1 MYAYCL
7 NNPVNLADSSGSVP
21 WKAILAGVCAAVAVG
36 IVTAVT
42 MGAAAPAAVC
52 TATYMLSTLGIA
64 AEVAGG
70 LATAGAMALTT
81 VATVYAADSAYC
93 YYTGNSLLMH
103 HVYHGNAQA
112 YSNDMMMLSFL
123 TAGYY
128 SMAATGSQMG
138 VCFVAGTLID
148 AEDGLRPIEEIK
160 AGDYVWAW
168 DEETGEV
175 ALKEVVETYINETDE
190 LVHVFV
196 DGEEIVAT
204 PSHPF
209 YSPVKGWTDAVHLR
223 AGDILVLVNGEYVVV
238 EKVQH
243 ELLENPVKVYNFQ
256 VEDYHTYYVGSNG
269 VLVHNSC
276 NHGKEWAAKRRAHW
290 KGRASEVGLDSNQGA
305 FTATQQ
311 NIERMS
317 KGLAPLDENG
327 VSVVLHHP
335 EGIAN
340 NFDYIIEMTRA
351 DHIAW
356 HKIHGWSL

>member
-1 MYAYCL
+1 M
-7 NNPVNLADSSGSVP
+7 NLADSSGSVP

-175 ALKEVVETYINETDE
+175 SLKPVLETYIRECNE
-190 LVHVFV
+190 LVHLSF
-196 DGEEIVAT
+196 GEEEITCT
-204 PSHPF
+204 PNHPF
-209 YSPVKGWTDAVHLR
+209 YVPTKGWTVAAHLR
-223 AGDILVLVNGEYVVV
+223 AGDILVTVNGEFVVL
-238 EKVQH
+238 ELVQH
-243 ELLENPVKVYNFQ
+243 ELMEAPITVYNFQ
-256 VEDYHTYYVGSNG
+256 VEDFHTYYVGNDS
-269 VLVHNSC
+269 VLVHNAKCDGWGAGSY
-276 NHGKEWAAKRRAHW
+276 NSSESSLEDHFDRHGF
-290 KGRASEVGLDSNQGA
+290 EVGVTSSTAYYNKAYSFAQTVLRKGVPGHYVPG
-305 FTATQQ
+305 FTPNTYRYFY
-311 NIERMS
+311 NGKYID
-317 KGLAPLDENG
+317 LAWNG
-327 VSVVLHHP
+327 ES
-335 EGIAN
+335 
-340 NFDYIIEMTRA
+340 YKIISFG
-351 DHIAW
+351 D
-356 HKIHGWSL
+356 K